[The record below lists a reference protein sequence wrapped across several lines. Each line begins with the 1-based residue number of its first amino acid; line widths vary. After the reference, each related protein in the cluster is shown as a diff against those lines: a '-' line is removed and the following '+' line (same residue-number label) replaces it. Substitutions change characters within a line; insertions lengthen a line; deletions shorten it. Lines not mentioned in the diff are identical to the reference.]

1 MNCVAC
7 GEPMLALELEG
18 VEIDHCLACGGIWL
32 DADELDILTG
42 QEKEVQHILERP
54 AVQSSQ
60 HKSSRRCPICG
71 KKMEEFR
78 PSSDSQLY
86 LDRCPKQH
94 GLWFDKG
101 ELSQVVQLFD
111 TPQSQKV
118 SLLLKNMFD
127 QT

>member
-32 DADELDILTG
+32 DTDELDILTG
-42 QEKEVQHILERP
+42 QKDEVQCILERP
-54 AVQSSQ
+54 TSQSSH
-60 HKSSRRCPICG
+60 HKSPRRCPICG
-71 KKMEEFR
+71 KKMEEFGCS
-78 PSSDSQLY
+78 PESGLC

-101 ELSQVVQLFD
+101 ELGEVIRLFD
-111 TPQSQKV
+111 APQCQKL
-118 SLLLKNMFD
+118 SLLLKDMFD

>member
-32 DADELDILTG
+32 DADELDILAG
-42 QEKEVQHILERP
+42 QKNEVQCILERP
-54 AVQSSQ
+54 ASQSSHQ
-60 HKSSRRCPICG
+60 KSPRRCPICG
-71 KKMEEFR
+71 KKMETFR
-78 PSSDSQLY
+78 CSPESELY

-101 ELSQVVQLFD
+101 ELGEVVQLFD
-111 TPQSQKV
+111 APQCRKL
-118 SLLLKNMFD
+118 SLLLKDMFD